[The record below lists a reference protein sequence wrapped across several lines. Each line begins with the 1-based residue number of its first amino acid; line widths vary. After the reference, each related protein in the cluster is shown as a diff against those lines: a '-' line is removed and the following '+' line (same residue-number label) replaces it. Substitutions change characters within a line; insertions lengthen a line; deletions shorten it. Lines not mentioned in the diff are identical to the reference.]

1 MVITLPVKKLSKWQF
16 DTSATGGLGIGLFS
30 ASGGLVQLKTKA
42 RDLVATYHYGGAGA
56 GWSWGGKLPKIPKLP
71 KIDLKGKSAA
81 GSSTTFDSYGEVF
94 VMQGCKKDE
103 LSAHDLSGPC
113 MFVDAGAGLIG
124 GFSGTVLL
132 AGISTLRLIAFV
144 ASPMDPMAF
153 ADLMYSAQGVILMGG
168 WNVGAQAGFGAS
180 VSLGYLYLNYVRDPD
195 QINIA
200 PDANEANITPH

>member
-1 MVITLPVKKLSKWQF
+1 
-16 DTSATGGLGIGLFS
+16 
-30 ASGGLVQLKTKA
+30 
-42 RDLVATYHYGGAGA
+42 
-56 GWSWGGKLPKIPKLP
+56 
-71 KIDLKGKSAA
+71 
-81 GSSTTFDSYGEVF
+81 
-94 VMQGCKKDE
+94 
-103 LSAHDLSGPC
+103 